1 MSNDPT
7 FASGASR
14 LAAAIPEPQQRH
26 GLWTL
31 AILSTLMA
39 FASISTDI
47 YLPAMP
53 AMGMLLFIAG
63 SAGCAMAGSVEAMIA
78 WRALQALDSGVKPGE
93 VSEIITHLA
102 FYAGWENAV
111 AAADITRQAFTARG
125 IDAAQLPQAGDKL
138 LPLDQEAEAA
148 RATQVAGNFDACRR
162 EWFITRVYYCSA
174 SCGCGQDWRRAT
186 AAWSPSAH

>member
-111 AAADITRQAFTARG
+111 AAADITRQVFTARG

-138 LPLDQEAEAA
+138 LPSIRKRRQHAQRKLPAIS
-148 RATQVAGNFDACRR
+148 TWCRR